1 MIQVIIVLYKKQ
13 LEESL
18 AYYTFNKYVK
28 CLSIPFKL
36 LIYNNTPENKIV
48 LDKCNEEVVE
58 APSNNMLAGAYNY
71 ALQKAIENK
80 AKWLLLL
87 DQDTELNQ
95 DYFERLNAFLN
106 KTDVSSVYDV
116 VVPTLSMGDKH
127 LSPIAYNKSTG
138 PFISHLNK
146 PLRNNE
152 DVVKYVTNEGKNYAA
167 FNSASLLSIEILQRI
182 NGFDENYPLDMLD
195 HKYYHLLNKL
205 GAKIYIL
212 DAHLKHSLSLLEKE
226 NTMSVTRYQGYID
239 KCFIFAK
246 ELGFTAVLVQKFRM
260 LISLMANIIFSSKRK
275 YFKASIS
282 NLCRIK

>member
-1 MIQVIIVLYKKQ
+1 MLYIIIVLYKTK
-13 LEESL
+13 LEDSL
-18 AYYTFNKYVK
+18 TFKALKKN
-28 CLSIPFKL
+28 LSLLKDLGSKI
-36 LIYNNTPENKIV
+36 LIYNNSPEIEIPQSNDYVIYTPTEN
-48 LDKCNEEVVE
+48 L
-58 APSNNMLAGAYNY
+58 MLAGAYNY

-80 AKWLLLL
+80 AQWLLLL

-116 VVPTLSMGDKH
+116 VVPTLSIGDKH
-127 LSPIAYNKSTG
+127 LSPIAYYKSTG

-152 DVVKYVTNEGKNYAA
+152 DVVQYVTNEGKNYAA

-246 ELGFTAVLVQKFRM
+246 ELGFTAVLVQKLRM
-260 LISLMANIIFSSKRK
+260 LISVMANIIFSSKRK

>member
-1 MIQVIIVLYKKQ
+1 MLYIIIVLYKTK
-13 LEESL
+13 LEDSL
-18 AYYTFNKYVK
+18 TFKALKKN
-28 CLSIPFKL
+28 LSLLKDLGSKI
-36 LIYNNTPENKIV
+36 LIYNNSPEIETPQSNDYVIYTPTEN
-48 LDKCNEEVVE
+48 L
-58 APSNNMLAGAYNY
+58 MLAGAYNY

-80 AKWLLLL
+80 AQWLLLL

-116 VVPTLSMGDKH
+116 VVPTLSIGDKH
-127 LSPIAYNKSTG
+127 LSPIAYYKSTG

-212 DAHLKHSLSLLEKE
+212 DAHLKHTLSLLEKE

-246 ELGFTAVLVQKFRM
+246 ALGFTAVLVQKLRM
-260 LISLMANIIFSSKRK
+260 LISVMANIIFSSKRK
-275 YFKASIS
+275 YFKASIY

>member
-1 MIQVIIVLYKKQ
+1 MLYIIIVLYKTK
-13 LEESL
+13 LEDSL
-18 AYYTFNKYVK
+18 TFKALKKN
-28 CLSIPFKL
+28 LSLLKDLGSKI
-36 LIYNNTPENKIV
+36 LIYNNSPEIEIPQSNDYVIYTPTEN
-48 LDKCNEEVVE
+48 L
-58 APSNNMLAGAYNY
+58 MLAGAYNY

-80 AKWLLLL
+80 AQWLLLL

-116 VVPTLSMGDKH
+116 VVPTLSIGDKH
-127 LSPIAYNKSTG
+127 LSPIAYYKSTG

-212 DAHLKHSLSLLEKE
+212 DAHLKHTLSLLEKE

-246 ELGFTAVLVQKFRM
+246 ELGFTAVLVQKLRM
-260 LISLMANIIFSSKRK
+260 LISVMANIIFSSKRK
-275 YFKASIS
+275 YFKASIY

>member
-1 MIQVIIVLYKKQ
+1 MLYIIIVLYKTK
-13 LEESL
+13 LEDSL
-18 AYYTFNKYVK
+18 TFKALKKN
-28 CLSIPFKL
+28 LSLLKDLGSKI
-36 LIYNNTPENKIV
+36 LIYNNSPEIEIPQSNDYVIYTPTEN
-48 LDKCNEEVVE
+48 L
-58 APSNNMLAGAYNY
+58 MLAGAYNY

-80 AKWLLLL
+80 AQWLLLL

-106 KTDVSSVYDV
+106 KTDVSTVYDV
-116 VVPTLSMGDKH
+116 VVPTLSIGDKH
-127 LSPIAYNKSTG
+127 LSPIAYYKSTG

-152 DVVKYVTNEGKNYAA
+152 DVVQYVTNEGKNYAA

-212 DAHLKHSLSLLEKE
+212 DAHLKHTLSLLEKE

-246 ELGFTAVLVQKFRM
+246 ELGFTAVLVQKLRM
-260 LISLMANIIFSSKRK
+260 LISVMANIIFSSKRK

>member
-1 MIQVIIVLYKKQ
+1 MLYIIIVLYKTK
-13 LEESL
+13 LEDSL
-18 AYYTFNKYVK
+18 TFKALKKN
-28 CLSIPFKL
+28 LSLLKDLGSKI
-36 LIYNNTPENKIV
+36 LIYNNSPEIEIPQSNDYVIYTPTEN
-48 LDKCNEEVVE
+48 L
-58 APSNNMLAGAYNY
+58 MLAGAYNY

-80 AKWLLLL
+80 AQWLLLL

-116 VVPTLSMGDKH
+116 VVPTLSIGDKH
-127 LSPIAYNKSTG
+127 LSPIAYYKSTG

-246 ELGFTAVLVQKFRM
+246 ELGFTAVLVQKLRM
-260 LISLMANIIFSSKRK
+260 LISVMANIIFSSKRK

>member
-1 MIQVIIVLYKKQ
+1 MLYIIIVLYKTK
-13 LEESL
+13 LEDSL
-18 AYYTFNKYVK
+18 TFKALKKN
-28 CLSIPFKL
+28 LSLLKDLGSKI
-36 LIYNNTPENKIV
+36 LIYNNSPEIEIPQSNDYVIYTPTEN
-48 LDKCNEEVVE
+48 L
-58 APSNNMLAGAYNY
+58 MLAGAYNY

-80 AKWLLLL
+80 AQWLLLL

-116 VVPTLSMGDKH
+116 VVPTLSIGDKH
-127 LSPIAYNKSTG
+127 LSPIAYYKSTG

-152 DVVKYVTNEGKNYAA
+152 DVVQYVTNEGKNYAA

-212 DAHLKHSLSLLEKE
+212 DAHLKHTLSLLEKE

-246 ELGFTAVLVQKFRM
+246 ELGFTAVLVQKLRM
-260 LISLMANIIFSSKRK
+260 LISVMANIIFSSKRK

>member
-1 MIQVIIVLYKKQ
+1 MLYIIIVLYKTK
-13 LEESL
+13 LEDSL
-18 AYYTFNKYVK
+18 TFKALKKN
-28 CLSIPFKL
+28 LSLLKDLGSKI
-36 LIYNNTPENKIV
+36 LIYNNSPEIEIPQSNDYVIYTPTEN
-48 LDKCNEEVVE
+48 L
-58 APSNNMLAGAYNY
+58 MLAGAYNY

-80 AKWLLLL
+80 AQWLLLL

-116 VVPTLSMGDKH
+116 VVPTLSIGDKH
-127 LSPIAYNKSTG
+127 LSPIAYYKSTG

-212 DAHLKHSLSLLEKE
+212 DAHLKHTLSLLEKE

-246 ELGFTAVLVQKFRM
+246 ELGFTAVLVQKLRM
-260 LISLMANIIFSSKRK
+260 LISVMANIIFSSKRK

>member
-1 MIQVIIVLYKKQ
+1 MLYIIIVLYKTK
-13 LEESL
+13 LEDSL
-18 AYYTFNKYVK
+18 TFKALKKN
-28 CLSIPFKL
+28 LSLLKDLGSKI
-36 LIYNNTPENKIV
+36 LIYNNSPEIEIPQSNDYVIYTPTEN
-48 LDKCNEEVVE
+48 L
-58 APSNNMLAGAYNY
+58 MLAGAYNY

-80 AKWLLLL
+80 AQWLLLL

-116 VVPTLSMGDKH
+116 VVPTLSIGDKH
-127 LSPIAYNKSTG
+127 LSPIAYYKSTG

-246 ELGFTAVLVQKFRM
+246 ELGFTAVLVQKLRM
-260 LISLMANIIFSSKRK
+260 LISVMANIIFSSKRK
-275 YFKASIS
+275 YFKASIY

>member
-1 MIQVIIVLYKKQ
+1 MLYIIIVLYKTK
-13 LEESL
+13 LEDSL
-18 AYYTFNKYVK
+18 TFKALKKN
-28 CLSIPFKL
+28 LSLLKDLGSKI
-36 LIYNNTPENKIV
+36 LIYNNSPEIEIPQSNDYVIYTPTEN
-48 LDKCNEEVVE
+48 L
-58 APSNNMLAGAYNY
+58 MLAGAYNY

-80 AKWLLLL
+80 AQWLLLL
-87 DQDTELNQ
+87 DQDTQLNQ

-116 VVPTLSMGDKH
+116 VVPTLSIGDKH
-127 LSPIAYNKSTG
+127 LSPIAYYKSTG

-152 DVVKYVTNEGKNYAA
+152 DVVKYITNEGKNYAA